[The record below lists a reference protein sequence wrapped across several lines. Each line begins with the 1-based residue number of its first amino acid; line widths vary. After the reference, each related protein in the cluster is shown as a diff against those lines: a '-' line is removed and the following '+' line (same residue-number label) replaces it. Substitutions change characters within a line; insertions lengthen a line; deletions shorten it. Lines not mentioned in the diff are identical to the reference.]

1 MFVFCVGQF
10 ALQANA
16 GEPPALPEC
25 LSERFFSFAETRKLV
40 FRQAFYRS
48 LVSADYINNVH

>member
-25 LSERFFSFAETRKLV
+25 LSENFFQTGIEMKS
-40 FRQAFYRS
+40 S
-48 LVSADYINNVH
+48 I